1 MAFVRS
7 FRRCAEKVP
16 DVFMQFGL
24 EQQFRFVSHPGIMVV
39 SKLLEMR
46 TNLQM
51 DNIEQMKNFDPEL
64 ARKAQIA
71 YDNKLPVNFQQL
83 ELIEDILPRLL
94 EEKKQLEAARTEV
107 AKLPVG
113 GPYEMPKSVD
123 VSACRP
129 IPGQKDRSMDRGVIY
144 GNLTI
149 ATNACIDEDDETIG
163 IDEASEVKYPGL
175 AAQVSPGLK
184 DSFEKAKQL
193 GGGAST
199 AIPAKK

>member
-1 MAFVRS
+1 MRAS
-7 FRRCAEKVP
+7 FS
-16 DVFMQFGL
+16 Q
-24 EQQFRFVSHPGIMVV
+24 
-39 SKLLEMR
+39 
-46 TNLQM
+46 

-129 IPGQKDRSMDRGVIY
+129 IPGQKDVQGTLIE
-144 GNLTI
+144 L
-149 ATNACIDEDDETIG
+149 A
-163 IDEASEVKYPGL
+163 EVKYPGL